1 MWKKRRLE
9 GDTYGQWVF
18 VVEAFTMSMRIER
31 VTKLTQKIDKSPRLI
46 VVSRVLIVNVKAI
59 KTIVLEYLN

>member
-1 MWKKRRLE
+1 
-9 GDTYGQWVF
+9 
-18 VVEAFTMSMRIER
+18 MSMRIER